1 MSMVYGGAVDFSC
14 LGEIKLLGRQ
24 VTQVVWVSH
33 VQETLDNMVGF
44 NFFSCQVDRHTNHLS
59 LNYGNSRKL

>member
-44 NFFSCQVDRHTNHLS
+44 NFFLVRWT
-59 LNYGNSRKL
+59 GTPTI